1 VWADVAVIAIK
12 LAFGLAVL
20 LTTVPIMVWVE
31 RRGSALI
38 QDRLGPNR
46 VGPFGLFQPVI
57 DVIKLITKENIM
69 PSRALRGLF
78 LLAPLLAVSIA
89 LSTFVAVPIGADS
102 GLELFGHTVDGLIVA
117 PDLNIGILYIFAIA
131 SLGVYPLVL
140 AGWASGNKYALYGGI
155 RASAQA
161 ISYELAMTL
170 AAVGVLM
177 AAGSLHLQEMVAA
190 QEGTWLAFLP
200 HWNVVTQPI
209 GALVFVVAAF
219 AETNRV
225 PFDLAEAEAELVAGY
240 HTEYSSLSFAAFYM
254 SEYIHMTVAAA
265 LITLLYFGGWNLPWI
280 DVPLTGWP
288 GALLSMTVFAGK
300 VAFFLWFFVWVRW
313 TVPRFR
319 FDQLMAL
326 GWKVMMPL
334 AVANF
339 LWVGFALALGYL

>member
-1 VWADVAVIAIK
+1 MWADVAVIAIK

-89 LSTFVAVPIGADS
+89 LSTFVAMPIGADS

-140 AGWASGNKYALYGGI
+140 AGLGVGQQVRALRRHSG
-155 RASAQA
+155 
-161 ISYELAMTL
+161 
-170 AAVGVLM
+170 
-177 AAGSLHLQEMVAA
+177 
-190 QEGTWLAFLP
+190 
-200 HWNVVTQPI
+200 
-209 GALVFVVAAF
+209 
-219 AETNRV
+219 
-225 PFDLAEAEAELVAGY
+225 
-240 HTEYSSLSFAAFYM
+240 
-254 SEYIHMTVAAA
+254 
-265 LITLLYFGGWNLPWI
+265 FGP
-280 DVPLTGWP
+280 
-288 GALLSMTVFAGK
+288 
-300 VAFFLWFFVWVRW
+300 
-313 TVPRFR
+313 
-319 FDQLMAL
+319 
-326 GWKVMMPL
+326 
-334 AVANF
+334 
-339 LWVGFALALGYL
+339 GYLVRTRNDPGGGRSFDGGRFAPPPGDGCSAGAAPGSPSSPTGTS